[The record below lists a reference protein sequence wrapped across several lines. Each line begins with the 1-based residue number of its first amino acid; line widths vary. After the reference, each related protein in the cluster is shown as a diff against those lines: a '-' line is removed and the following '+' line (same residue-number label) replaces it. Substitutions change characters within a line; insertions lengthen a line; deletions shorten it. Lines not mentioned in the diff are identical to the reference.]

1 MKSKAILSTGVVI
14 LTLILADSSLAQSAK
29 GGTQSAAPS
38 QNVAKKSDAAPAPAE
53 GSAAPASD
61 TAPARVAP
69 VLPADYVIGADDVL
83 DVNVWKEPDLTRK
96 VTVRPDGMITLPVIG
111 DVQAAGKA
119 PKQLQDEL
127 KEKLKAYV
135 STPDVTVIVDGVRS
149 VKFNIVGD
157 GIAKPGTYTL
167 SPPMTVLDA
176 IALAGGL
183 KDFAKKTKI
192 YVLRVGADGTST
204 KIPFNYKEVTKG
216 EKLTQNIEIKSRDTI
231 VVP

>member
-1 MKSKAILSTGVVI
+1 MKSKVI
-14 LTLILADSSLAQSAK
+14 LCLIFISLALVANGVAQATPGAASA
-29 GGTQSAAPS
+29 
-38 QNVAKKSDAAPAPAE
+38 QNVAKKSDAPATEPAT
-53 GSAAPASD
+53 PD
-61 TAPARVAP
+61 TAATRVAP

-83 DVNVWKEPDLTRK
+83 DVNVWREPDMTRK
-96 VTVRPDGMITLPVIG
+96 VIVRPDGMITLPVIG
-111 DVQAAGKA
+111 DVMAAGKA

-135 STPDVTVIVDGVRS
+135 SAPDVTVIVEGVRS

-157 GIAKPGTYTL
+157 GIAKPGTYNL

-183 KDFAKKTKI
+183 RDFAKKTKI
-192 YVLRVGADGTST
+192 YVLRVGADGAST

-216 EKLTQNIEIKSRDTI
+216 EKLSQNIEIKSRDTI